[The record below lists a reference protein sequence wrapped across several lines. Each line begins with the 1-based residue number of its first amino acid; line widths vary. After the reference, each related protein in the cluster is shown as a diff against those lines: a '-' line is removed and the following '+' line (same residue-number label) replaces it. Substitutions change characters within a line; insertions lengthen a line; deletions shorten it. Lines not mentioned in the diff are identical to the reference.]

1 MSFPPSQCHIEL
13 EGNALVAVDAPLGGP
28 MSTSIF
34 PDEASCFPQWV
45 RYLHSE
51 RPLTRW
57 PVTVGWGVVKDGH
70 YRSLMQTSLSM
81 LHVAEPHMLS
91 LLEQSEDVRTHQPS
105 TITRPTDWASAN
117 CIMHLSK
124 KKVWDN
130 KNCEGVKLCKLVSS
144 TEFKKKKKG
153 NCETF
158 FLKIAS

>member
-28 MSTSIF
+28 MSTFIF

-57 PVTVGWGVVKDGH
+57 LVTVGWGVVKDGH

-91 LLEQSEDVRTHQPS
+91 LLEQSGDVRTHQTS
-105 TITRPTDWASAN
+105 TITRPTDLASAN
-117 CIMHLSK
+117 CIMHLSRK
-124 KKVWDN
+124 K
-130 KNCEGVKLCKLVSS
+130 CEMIKIVKAWNYVSL
-144 TEFKKKKKG
+144 FPARNKKKKR
-153 NCETF
+153 
-158 FLKIAS
+158 